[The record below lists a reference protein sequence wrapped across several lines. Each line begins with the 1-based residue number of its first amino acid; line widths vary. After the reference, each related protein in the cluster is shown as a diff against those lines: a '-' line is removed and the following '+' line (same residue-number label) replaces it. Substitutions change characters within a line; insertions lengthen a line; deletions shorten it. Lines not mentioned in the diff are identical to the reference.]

1 MASLKRETI
10 RDMVEDDLRDVMKI
24 EMASFPDP
32 WAPLAFV
39 SDLRYNERA
48 RYRVFIA
55 EDNRIAGYI
64 GWWNMPDYVSVLKLA
79 VDSAYRRQGI
89 AAKLMEEALRS
100 CIEQGLDIVQLY
112 VRASN
117 SPAISLYQTLGYQVV
132 ETLDGYYPDGGEAL
146 SMYCSAGHIGCAR
159 EQMLELESVGE
170 KQ

>member
-1 MASLKRETI
+1 
-10 RDMVEDDLRDVMKI
+10 MVENDLRDVMRI

-48 RYRVFIA
+48 RYLVFIA
-55 EDNRIAGYI
+55 EGNRIAGYV
-64 GWWNMPDYVSVLKLA
+64 GWWNMPDHVSVLKLA

-100 CIEQGLDIVQLY
+100 CVEQGFDIVQLY

-117 SPAISLYQTLGYQVV
+117 LPAISFYRTLGFQAM
-132 ETLDGYYPDGGEAL
+132 ETLEGYYPDGEGAV
-146 SMYCSAGHIGCAR
+146 SMYCPVSSFDLAR
-159 EQMLELESVGE
+159 EHMLELDSMEE
-170 KQ
+170 KR